1 MAGCKLFAYN
11 DLRRYDLMAITNWWT
26 NETPMPSVARVTGEQ
41 LDQPDQPP
49 VAKGFGEAS
58 SYAIRPQSTDGAAID
73 RRVRPA
79 RVPSSDGGGNHSS
92 DPGDRFPD
100 VSRHIL

>member
-1 MAGCKLFAYN
+1 M
-11 DLRRYDLMAITNWWT
+11 ITNWN

-41 LDQPDQPP
+41 LDQPDRPP
-49 VAKGFGEAS
+49 IAKGFGEAS
-58 SYAIRPQSTDGAAID
+58 SYAVPPQNTDGAAID
-73 RRVRPA
+73 RNVKPA
-79 RVPSSDGGGNHSS
+79 RVASGGPVTHSS